1 VVPSRSAATLGDLDL
16 LTSWPATGLGPEG
29 LSKSGSVEKKGRRR
43 LSPAALASWFSWALV
58 SPEGMSKSGSCTENV
73 QGPFFVAELEG
84 LPKSPGRGEFRER
97 PES

>member
-1 VVPSRSAATLGDLDL
+1 MASNGSGPGTAEQKWFRRKKRASATL
-16 LTSWPATGLGPEG
+16 S
-29 LSKSGSVEKKGRRR
+29 
-43 LSPAALASWFSWALV
+43 AALASWFSWALV